1 MAVELALNHNLLLLG
16 IVADP
21 WYPILLDL
29 DHVMSHR
36 FHVYGDNSSPISG
49 KLLADDRSSTSC
61 KIGIPLRGNGEIDRF
76 IFSDH
81 LPLRWV
87 GGLYQEIKSVIDQ
100 H

>member
-1 MAVELALNHNLLLLG
+1 MLTLCEVFT
-16 IVADP
+16 
-21 WYPILLDL
+21 ILRKENNTE
-29 DHVMSHR
+29 MQR
-36 FHVYGDNSSPISG
+36 IPR
-49 KLLADDRSSTSC
+49 RSE
-61 KIGIPLRGNGEIDRF
+61 KKVLLRGNGEIDRF